1 MTKRELADKLAKQT
15 DISKAKA
22 LDVVNAIFDT
32 KSDKGI
38 IAVELDGGG
47 KVQLAG
53 FGTFTTKSRSARNG
67 RNPATGARITIGA
80 RTYPVFRPAKGL
92 KDRVVA

>member
-1 MTKRELADKLAKQT
+1 MTKKELADKLAKKT

-22 LDVVNAIFDT
+22 LEIVSAIFET
-32 KSDKGI
+32 KSGKGI

-47 KVQLAG
+47 KIQIAG

-67 RNPATGARITIGA
+67 RNPATGAKITIDA

-92 KDRVVA
+92 KDRVVK

>member
-1 MTKRELADKLAKQT
+1 MTKKELADKLAKKS

-22 LDVVNAIFDT
+22 LELVNAIFD
-32 KSDKGI
+32 SRSGHGI
-38 IAVELDGGG
+38 IATALDAGE

-53 FGTFTTKSRSARNG
+53 FGTFATKSRSARKG
-67 RNPATGARITIGA
+67 RNPATGAEITIGA

-92 KDRVVA
+92 KERVVR